1 MIECRKPPA
10 SGENRER
17 FLLASGLHRQIIQE
31 AVVVN
36 ALRKSLNAIFSAS
49 LAHVRRGWIQLVE
62 GIICRR
68 LNLSPLAGALLL
80 ADSLAFYI
88 LAVSCCDTITRRI
101 WVTLLLFVRGPMA
114 HAVIG

>member
-36 ALRKSLNAIFSAS
+36 ALRKSLNAVFSAS

-62 GIICRR
+62 GDHLSSLKSFSPCRGRCSWPIHR
-68 LNLSPLAGALLL
+68 LFIFIPQHVAIRLQRGFRLL
-80 ADSLAFYI
+80 
-88 LAVSCCDTITRRI
+88 
-101 WVTLLLFVRGPMA
+101 LLLFV
-114 HAVIG
+114 